1 MNKKNEELKKNL
13 LDEIGY
19 LIPPPLTRNEIKN
32 VLGKYGYPIDNELA
46 INEVIKV
53 VRLLEQFG
61 YGITIHQGERARNNK
76 DVFYLKRLI
85 SYLEELSKPT
95 QVR

>member
-1 MNKKNEELKKNL
+1 MTNSEAKEKI
-13 LDEIGY
+13 LDEISY

-32 VLGKYGYPIDNELA
+32 VLGKHGYPIDNELA

-85 SYLEELSKPT
+85 CSLEELSKPT
-95 QVR
+95 QVS